1 MSEPALRPDG
11 VQLVYVRG
19 RADLAANLNRSEI
32 VLVATETGRVL
43 TQWEGSSPRWS
54 PNGREIASAGS
65 RDGRNGIW
73 VRQVESGTDRFLVE
87 TPQSNAWL
95 GRGAANNFEWWPDGQ
110 WIAFVAA
117 GGVIGYPSLAATSSE
132 QGRLAACHALGAPAH
147 PMAPHFPIGIY
158 AIPEISMVGEPEHV
172 LTKKK
177 VPYEVALPGTGKLPG
192 ARSWATATACSSSCL
207 PGRTAGCS
215 ASMSSELEP
224 QNSSTL
230 ARP

>member
-1 MSEPALRPDG
+1 M
-11 VQLVYVRG
+11 V
-19 RADLAANLNRSEI
+19 AA
-32 VLVATETGRVL
+32 ETGRVL
-43 TQWEGSSPRWS
+43 THWEGSSPRWS

-73 VRQVESGTDRFLVE
+73 VRQIESGTDRFLVE
-87 TPQSNAWL
+87 TPQSNARL
-95 GRGAANNFEWWPDGQ
+95 GRGAAKNFEWWPDGQ

-132 QGRLAACHALGAPAH
+132 RGRLAACHALGAPTH

-177 VPYEVALPGTGKLPG
+177 VPYEVGIARYREIARGQILGDGDGLLKLLFAREDRRLLGVPAIGTG
-192 ARSWATATACSSSCL
+192 ATELLHIGQTVIGL
-207 PGRTAGCS
+207 GGGLDYFLRTVFNC
-215 ASMSSELEP
+215 P
-224 QNSSTL
+224 TL
-230 ARP
+230 AEC